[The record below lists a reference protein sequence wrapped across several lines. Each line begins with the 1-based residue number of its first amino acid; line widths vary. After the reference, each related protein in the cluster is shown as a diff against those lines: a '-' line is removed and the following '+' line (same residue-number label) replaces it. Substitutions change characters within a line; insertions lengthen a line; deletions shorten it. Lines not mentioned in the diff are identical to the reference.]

1 MRLIPRFIG
10 VVSLL
15 RQSLLR
21 HLLLRHSLILR
32 PCIPDCIIISYL
44 ITTPNNY
51 RIIAR
56 SGYWKY
62 DHECR
67 KTHQIKRLSSFC
79 YMLIV
84 GNRVFQC
91 VFLGLV
97 LNLSHY
103 VYMWSGA
110 TCRTHSSGHLSMLK
124 IAGWLFSI
132 YRLNFAGSLS
142 HGHLFHI
149 SVFSYFT
156 NIKLDKRFRFKMD
169 FFPFLRSKTT
179 YVYCIIKFSN

>member
-1 MRLIPRFIG
+1 
-10 VVSLL
+10 
-15 RQSLLR
+15 
-21 HLLLRHSLILR
+21 
-32 PCIPDCIIISYL
+32 
-44 ITTPNNY
+44 
-51 RIIAR
+51 
-56 SGYWKY
+56 
-62 DHECR
+62 
-67 KTHQIKRLSSFC
+67 LSSFC

-103 VYMWSGA
+103 VYMWYGA
-110 TCRTHSSGHLSMLK
+110 TCRTPSSGHLSMLK
-124 IAGWLFSI
+124 TAGWLFTI
-132 YRLNFAGSLS
+132 CKFCFAGSLS

-169 FFPFLRSKTT
+169 FFLFYDRKPLLNILYYNIFKLGRTHLPFMTRVSHYKPWGGALTT
-179 YVYCIIKFSN
+179 LLCNFLIESQF